1 MQNAALYIRVS
12 TEDQTEFSPDAQ
24 KRLLLEYA
32 QKNNIA
38 VNQEHIFVDEGIS
51 GRKAEKRPGFMKMI
65 ATAKKKPKPFD
76 FILIHRFD
84 RFSRS
89 REDSIVYKS
98 LLKKECDIKVISIT
112 EQLEDDKFSVI
123 LEAMLEAMAEYY
135 SLNLADEVTKGM
147 TEKALRGGFQ
157 ASPPL
162 GYKIMHAGEL
172 PVIVP
177 EEAFV
182 VKLIFEKYVYDNMS
196 FYEIA
201 KYLNIFG
208 YKTKQKKDFE
218 RRSVEYIL
226 KNPINK
232 GIIRWNRTHSA
243 TKTVKDTSRWIIAKG
258 EHEPVISEEL
268 YDLAQKKLHQ
278 ENTGA
283 KARPVTEYKHW
294 LSGMVKCSCCGRS
307 MTASRMKDSQYYR
320 FSCNGYSKGKCPVC
334 NSITEKKLI
343 PCILE
348 TLEKVIITENKVY
361 IKSAKSTGLTES
373 DLLDEGILLKQQ
385 LTRLKE
391 KENRVKIAYINGV
404 DTLEEYEENKAALT
418 KENKLL
424 REQIQK
430 YNGNHIKDG
439 DDIKD
444 EDHIKDGN
452 HIKDG
457 DDINTGKLQQIDH
470 LESVYEIITS
480 DTIDNRTK
488 NQALKTIIDKIIYD
502 KKEGRLDIYF
512 KYHTL
517 LQ

>member
-1 MQNAALYIRVS
+1 MGASVNMQNAALYIRVS

-32 QKNNIA
+32 QKNNIT

-65 ATAKKKPKPFD
+65 ATAKTKPKPFD

-162 GYKIMHAGEL
+162 GYKIMHTGEI

-177 EEAFV
+177 EEAVV

-201 KYLNIFG
+201 KYLNLFG

-226 KNPINK
+226 KNPIYK
-232 GIIRWNRTHSA
+232 GYIRWNRTHGAS
-243 TKTVKDTSRWIIAKG
+243 KTVKDTSHWIIAKG

-268 YDLAQKKLHQ
+268 YDLAQKKLYR
-278 ENTGA
+278 ENTGT

-294 LSGMVKCSCCGRS
+294 LSGMVKCSCCGHS
-307 MTASRMKDSQYYR
+307 MTASRIKDSQYYR
-320 FSCNGYSKGKCPVC
+320 FSCNSYSKGKCPVC

-343 PCILE
+343 PCILG
-348 TLEKVIITENKVY
+348 TLEKVIIIENKVY
-361 IKSAKSTGLTES
+361 IKAKSTVQTES
-373 DLLDEGILLKQQ
+373 DPSKEGILLKQQ
-385 LTRLKE
+385 LARLKE
-391 KENRVKIAYINGV
+391 KENRIKNAYISGV

-418 KENKLL
+418 KENELL
-424 REQIQK
+424 REQLQK
-430 YNGNHIKDG
+430 Y
-439 DDIKD
+439 
-444 EDHIKDGN
+444 ERDHIKTGEPQQKD
-452 HIKDG
+452 HIK
-457 DDINTGKLQQIDH
+457 N
-470 LESVYEIITS
+470 VYEIITS

-488 NQALKTIIDKIIYD
+488 NQALKTIIDKIVYD
-502 KKEGRLDIYF
+502 KKEERLDIYF

>member
-12 TEDQTEFSPDAQ
+12 TEDQTEYSPDAQ

-32 QKNNIA
+32 LKNNI
-38 VNQEHIFVDEGIS
+38 VVSPEHIFMDEGIS

-162 GYKIMHAGEL
+162 GYKIMHAGEV

-177 EEAFV
+177 EEAIV

-201 KYLNIFG
+201 RYLNIFG
-208 YKTKQKKDFE
+208 YKTKQRKAFE
-218 RRSVEYIL
+218 RRSIEYII
-226 KNPINK
+226 KNPIYK
-232 GIIRWNRTHSA
+232 GYIRWNRKHGA
-243 TKTVKDTSRWIIAKG
+243 TKTLRDTSHWIIAKG
-258 EHEPVISEEL
+258 EHEPLISEEL
-268 YDLAQKKLHQ
+268 YKLAQEKQ
-278 ENTGA
+278 SNENTV
-283 KARPVTEYKHW
+283 KNARPVTEYKHW
-294 LSGMVKCSCCGRS
+294 LSGIVKCSCCGRS
-307 MTASRMKDSQYYR
+307 MTASRIKNSQYYR

-334 NSITEKKLI
+334 NSITESKLI

-348 TLEKVIITENKVY
+348 TLEKVIKTDSKVY
-361 IKSAKSTGLTES
+361 IKAKSTNQIES
-373 DLLDEGILLKQQ
+373 SPSKEYIFLKTQ
-385 LTRLKE
+385 LTILQE
-391 KENRVKIAYINGV
+391 KGNRIKKAYISGV
-404 DTLEEYEENKAALT
+404 DTLEEYQEYKSALT
-418 KENKLL
+418 KEEKLI
-424 REQIQK
+424 RELLQK
-430 YNGNHIKDG
+430 QE
-439 DDIKD
+439 
-444 EDHIKDGN
+444 EDHIKTEEPNPADRIYN
-452 HIKDG
+452 VI
-457 DDINTGKLQQIDH
+457 
-470 LESVYEIITS
+470 EIINS
-480 DTIDNRTK
+480 ETIDNHTK
-488 NQALKTIIDKIIYD
+488 NQALKTIIDKIVYD
-502 KKEGRLDIYF
+502 KKEKSLDIYF
-512 KYHTL
+512 KGNTL
-517 LQ
+517 TQ